1 MLFAGI
7 DVGSTTSKYVILRD
21 GEITGSSLVDMGIG
35 TAGPERA
42 YCGEH
47 TEEILAALGYTEE
60 QVKAMIEAGAA
71 AHPVPRRR

>member
-1 MLFAGI
+1 MRPIVLASCRF
-7 DVGSTTSKYVILRD
+7 S
-21 GEITGSSLVDMGIG
+21 

-71 AHPVPRRR
+71 AHPVPRQR